1 MFLMMRLL
9 EVDKLVVLK
18 YDLGLMDYLST
29 GLAWGSMPCFISIV
43 PHAPSNCGN
52 ELKQFSPHVL
62 YKNEVPNKVYNL
74 PIVYSSNI

>member
-29 GLAWGSMPCFISIV
+29 GLAWGSMPCFVSIAL
-43 PHAPSNCGN
+43 HAPCNGYN
-52 ELKQFSPHVL
+52 EFK
-62 YKNEVPNKVYNL
+62 
-74 PIVYSSNI
+74 